1 MKRLLAA
8 GYARLFQL
16 GPCFRR
22 GERGALHNPE
32 YTMLEWYRAGADG
45 RAILADTTELVQAAC
60 RAVHGEPAFVCRGR
74 RVELAPPWEVL
85 RVRDAFRRWAGWDP
99 VARYDAERFEHDLVH
114 KVEPAFPAD
123 RPVVLMGYPAEAA
136 AMSRLDPAEP
146 GTAERWELYLGGVE
160 LVNAFTELTDA
171 AEQRRRLEQ
180 WAAERRAAGREV
192 YPLDEA
198 FLAALEAGLPPAGG
212 AALGVDRLVMLLAG
226 ETSLDRV
233 LPFREPVG

>member
-1 MKRLLAA
+1 
-8 GYARLFQL
+8 
-16 GPCFRR
+16 
-22 GERGALHNPE
+22 
-32 YTMLEWYRAGADG
+32 
-45 RAILADTTELVQAAC
+45 
-60 RAVHGEPAFVCRGR
+60 
-74 RVELAPPWEVL
+74 
-85 RVRDAFRRWAGWDP
+85 
-99 VARYDAERFEHDLVH
+99 
-114 KVEPAFPAD
+114 
-123 RPVVLMGYPAEAA
+123 VVLMGYPAEAA